1 MYRAWACLF
10 VILFAGISLQAQS
23 RLSLRAASVEPV
35 DGWQTMRVEHCQ
47 GERCTVWVSPTAALT
62 ENDIENAQP
71 EIRAADGSRVINTV
85 LTDEG
90 ASKMHDLTTAQ
101 LNKYIA
107 LVVDDK
113 VIWAP
118 RVNYAPEATTKRQ
131 GLAGNTG
138 HGLTQEEVDL
148 IMRILRPAQPR

>member
-1 MYRAWACLF
+1 MGLF
-10 VILFAGISLQAQS
+10 VCDSVCRHFFARAQS

-62 ENDIENAQP
+62 ENAIENAQP

-90 ASKMHDLTTAQ
+90 ASKVHDLTTAQ
-101 LNKYIA
+101 LNQYRA
-107 LVVDDK
+107 SVVHDK
-113 VIWAP
+113 LIW
-118 RVNYAPEATTKRQ
+118 
-131 GLAGNTG
+131 
-138 HGLTQEEVDL
+138 
-148 IMRILRPAQPR
+148 